1 MGREIVEISFW
12 LAFSLIAYIFWGY
25 PFTLFVLS
33 KYIRPLHAGDWP
45 NELPSITVFIP
56 AYNEEAVIAQK
67 IENTLSLDFPSGL
80 LEIVV
85 ASDGSND
92 GTNKI
97 LEQYR
102 NNGVKVFIND
112 KNEGKNAVINKFI
125 PFTKGQVLVFTD
137 ANSIFSREALVQI
150 TKYFSNP
157 KVGCVGGKLRYLRS
171 ESTVAMGEGLYFKY
185 ENFIREMEGL
195 HGKMIGANGAIY
207 AIRRDLFVPVPA
219 HVPNDFFHPLTVL
232 GKGLYS
238 VFEKNAIA
246 YEKPSEDQKEEFSRR
261 ARIVA
266 RSVAALSEVNKI
278 SGILKG
284 KGWFYIL
291 SHKILRWLA
300 FPLLLIVLI
309 LNIFLI
315 NKSAYSLVLFVQ
327 IIFYL
332 SGILG
337 YVLESFGV
345 KMKFF
350 YIPYYFLLINLAGT
364 FGVFNWLRGKRVI
377 SWITASTTR

>member
-1 MGREIVEISFW
+1 MSQYIIEIFFWMAFISIF
-12 LAFSLIAYIFWGY
+12 YIYIGY
-25 PFTLFVLS
+25 PLVLFFIS
-33 KYIRPLHAGDWP
+33 KLKKSLNTEKHI
-45 NELPSITVFIP
+45 NEYPSITFFIP
-56 AYNEEAVIAQK
+56 AYNEETVVRQK
-67 IENTLSLDFPSGL
+67 IENTLTLDYPPDL

-85 ASDGSND
+85 VSDGSRD

-97 LEQYR
+97 IKSYQKK
-102 NNGVKVFIND
+102 GVKIFIND
-112 KNEGKNAVINKFI
+112 KNEGKNAVINKFV
-125 PFTKGQVLVFTD
+125 PLTKGSVIVFSD

-150 TKYFSNP
+150 TKYFSTP
-157 KVGCVGGKLRYLRS
+157 KVGCVGGKLQYLRS

-207 AIRRDLFVPVPA
+207 AIRRDLFVPVPV

-300 FPLLLIVLI
+300 FPILLIVLI

-315 NKSAYSLVLFVQ
+315 NKSLYSLILLLQ
-327 IIFYL
+327 TIFYL

-345 KMKFF
+345 KMKIF